1 MTTCKLSCGDII
13 NMVMAVASLITAVAT
28 IIVLC
33 KQYYDH
39 RKECQPNFV
48 FSNKELNKTF
58 IQCFSGQI
66 RRIEKIEASSLINI
80 IAVHHKTQDV
90 YDFFLPITFYQKP
103 QITGRIEGDVAFVEW
118 DKRCEVRLSIYT
130 KILEGALNKEEGY
143 THTLERL
150 SLFHIRYKDIAE
162 HTHNK
167 YYCNG
172 QSLTRKEYFKYIKS
186 KNRGAHSTNCGD
198 SNCGPIVCEYQQK
211 RSKR

>member
-1 MTTCKLSCGDII
+1 MTTCELSCGDIG
-13 NMVMAVASLITAVAT
+13 NMVMAFASLITAVAT

-58 IQCFSGQI
+58 IQCLSGQI
-66 RRIEKIEASSLINI
+66 RRIEKIEASSLIHI
-80 IAVHHKTQDV
+80 IAVNYKTQEV
-90 YDFFLPITFYQKP
+90 YDFFLPITFYQRP

-118 DKRCEVRLSIYT
+118 DIQCEGRLPMYI
-130 KILEGALNKEEGY
+130 KLLEGALSKEEGY

-162 HTHNK
+162 NTYNK

-172 QSLTRKEYFKYIKS
+172 LSLTQKEYIKLINS
-186 KNRGAHSTNCGD
+186 KNKGAHPTNCGD
-198 SNCGPIVCEYQQK
+198 SNCEPIVCEYQHK

>member
-1 MTTCKLSCGDII
+1 MTTCELSCGDIG
-13 NMVMAVASLITAVAT
+13 NMVMAFASLITAVAT

-58 IQCFSGQI
+58 IQCLSGQI
-66 RRIEKIEASSLINI
+66 RRIEKIEASSLIHI
-80 IAVHHKTQDV
+80 IAVNYKTQEV
-90 YDFFLPITFYQKP
+90 YDFFLPITFYQRP
-103 QITGRIEGDVAFVEW
+103 QITGRSEGDVAFVEW
-118 DKRCEVRLSIYT
+118 DIQCEGRLPMYI
-130 KILEGALNKEEGY
+130 KLLEGALSKEEGY

-162 HTHNK
+162 NTYNK

-172 QSLTRKEYFKYIKS
+172 LSLTQKEYIKLINS
-186 KNRGAHSTNCGD
+186 KNKGAHPTNCGD
-198 SNCGPIVCEYQQK
+198 SNCEPIVCEYQHK